1 MTMHWSDAKQQLF
14 RFETDIAVSAGAGSG
29 KTAALVEL
37 YLRLLAGE
45 TSLGEPLAV
54 DRIVAITFTD
64 KAAAEMRERVREGVG
79 ERLKLTGER
88 LWKDR
93 QRELAAAGIS
103 TFHSFCARI
112 LRENPAEAGVDP
124 AFSLLDEL
132 EAGAELEAALDEVI
146 EAELTA
152 RTPAIRLLLGNFP
165 LSGHGHGKGL
175 REYVRDLL
183 RREASLAA
191 TDRQGAEWQAEA
203 EALFASGCRELAD
216 LASEVRRILG
226 MKDLAFHRALA
237 PLPGLYGVG
246 PLDLSDIGTGRR
258 LQAMADCIAGNWGK
272 EKPVKDR
279 LSECLVQLQLAYWQV
294 RSVPLAEALLGLTGQ
309 VAVAYGRRKGRRGA
323 LDFDDLQIKCR
334 DLLARDA
341 SIRDDYRQRCRV
353 LMVDEFQDTN
363 PLQKEL
369 VGLLCGPG
377 QRLFVVGDPKQSIY
391 LFRGA
396 DVGVFLQ
403 TSREIRAT
411 GGQNLYFQESFR
423 SREGIIR
430 FVNSL
435 FGQVMGGSGADFDP
449 SYGAGDIME
458 PSRRDGDG
466 TPCVE
471 LLAGSC
477 EGDADARRRREAAA
491 IARRIQEIVGGS
503 AGINAYDKDRT
514 RQDFTPRLPRYG
526 DIAILFRRFSNLK
539 LFERELRRAGI
550 PHYVVKGRGFYRCQ
564 EVRDILNFLTFLEY
578 GGDLTALAG
587 VLRSPLCGISD
598 ETLYWLARA
607 DGGLATCLTWFS
619 RSPVPLGTQSGSGP
633 WSPILDR
640 IAPADK
646 ERLVSLARLISRLR
660 PLRDRL
666 TLAELLEEI
675 LTGSDFASILL
686 TTFQGEQ
693 KVANLRK
700 LIELARSFTRPGEI
714 SLRSF
719 INHLTDLVER
729 EPTEAEAAIAAEGE
743 DVVRLMTIHQSKGL
757 EFPLVFVPELG
768 AGQPGNHAAVQ
779 HDPDLGLGIKLS
791 LPGGIPCPTLAY
803 RAIVD
808 RRKAKEAAEL
818 KRLFYVAVT
827 RARDYLILSGE
838 GRGEWRGWIDAFRA
852 GQEGSLVAT
861 VDVEQMLAENAVPPE
876 PAIMEVE
883 PLPRELLALAA
894 DRALHYV
901 PPLPS
906 AMVFSPTALE
916 DFAHCPRKY
925 YYKGVLGLDEG
936 LFARLLAPRRTSRLK
951 KREGMSPL
959 EQGNLAHAIL
969 ERLDFGA
976 DADTQRRQ
984 CQRLVASLSAG
995 EAEAEEVVEQ
1005 VLDLASSPLGKE
1017 LATARLLRELPFT
1030 LHLKGAAGY
1039 YIRGA
1044 MDLVAVEN
1052 DLVTVYDYKYMARD
1066 GADLE
1071 GYRFQLSTYL
1081 VALGRAFPARR
1092 LEAQLLFLK
1101 GGDRERVTCD
1111 LASFEAHLLELMDAI
1126 RERSG
1131 EQDFS
1136 LKTGCDGSH
1145 CPFRQRCGATA
1156 YG

>member
-1 MTMHWSDAKQQLF
+1 MTMQWSDAKQQLF

-64 KAAAEMRERVREGVG
+64 KAAAEMKDRVRRGVG
-79 ERLKLTGER
+79 ERLKLTGAR
-88 LWKDR
+88 VWKER

-103 TFHSFCARI
+103 TFHAFCARI

-152 RTPAIRLLLGNFP
+152 RTPSIRLLLGNFP

-175 REYVRDLL
+175 REYVKDLL
-183 RREASLAA
+183 RREGSNVAV
-191 TDRQGAEWQAEA
+191 DRQGIAWQAEA
-203 EALFASGCRELAD
+203 EELFIAGCRELAE
-216 LASEVRRILG
+216 LAGESKRILG
-226 MKDLAFHRALA
+226 MKELAFHRALA
-237 PLPGLYGVG
+237 PLPGLYGEG
-246 PLDLSDIGTGRR
+246 PLDLADTETGRR

-272 EKPVKDR
+272 EKPVRDR
-279 LSECLVQLQLAYWQV
+279 LSECLAQLQLAYWQV
-294 RSVPLAEALLGLTGQ
+294 RSAPVAEALLGLTRQ

-334 DLLARDA
+334 DLLARD
-341 SIRDDYRQRCRV
+341 SVIRDDYRQRCRV

-449 SYGAGDIME
+449 SYGDGDIME
-458 PSRRDGDG
+458 PSRRDWDG

-491 IARRIQEIVGGS
+491 IARRIQEIVNGS

-514 RQDFTPRLPRYG
+514 RGDFTPRPPRYG

-550 PHYVVKGRGFYRCQ
+550 PYYVVKGRGFYRCQ

-578 GGDLTALAG
+578 GGDLAALAG

-607 DGGLATCLTWFS
+607 EGGLATWQQ
-619 RSPVPLGTQSGSGP
+619 GITQNSKLKTQNSY
-633 WSPILDR
+633 SDR
-640 IAPADK
+640 IAPADQ
-646 ERLVSLARLISRLR
+646 ERLASLANLVGRLR

-675 LTGSDFASILL
+675 LTGSDFASTLL

-714 SLRSF
+714 SLRRF
-719 INHLTDLVER
+719 INYLTDLVER

-768 AGQPGNHAAVQ
+768 AGQPGNHPAVQ

-803 RAIVD
+803 RAIAD

-827 RARDYLILSGE
+827 RARDHLILSGE
-838 GRGEWRGWIDAFRA
+838 GRGEWRGWLDAFLA
-852 GQEGSLVAT
+852 GPEGSLVTT
-861 VDVEQMLAENAVPPE
+861 VDAEEMLTGKAVPPV
-876 PAIMEVE
+876 PAIVEVE
-883 PLPRELLALAA
+883 TLSRELLALAA
-894 DRALHYV
+894 DRALHYA
-901 PPLPS
+901 PPPPS

-916 DFAHCPRKY
+916 DYALCPRKY

-936 LFARLLAPRRTSRLK
+936 LFARLLAPHRTSRQN

-976 DADTQRRQ
+976 GADDQRRQ
-984 CQRLVASLSAG
+984 CRQLVASMAVAG
-995 EAEAEEVVEQ
+995 GEAEEVVEQ
-1005 VLDLASSPLGKE
+1005 VLALVSSPLGKE
-1017 LATARLLRELPFT
+1017 LATARLLREHPFT
-1030 LHLKGAAGY
+1030 LHLKGAADY

-1044 MDLVAVEN
+1044 MDLVAVRD
-1052 DLVTVYDYKYMARD
+1052 DLVTVYDYKYMTRN

-1071 GYRFQLSTYL
+1071 GYRFQLSTYM
-1081 VALGRAFPARR
+1081 VALGRAFPGRR
-1092 LEAQLLFLK
+1092 VEAQLVFLK
-1101 GGDRERVTCD
+1101 DGGSESVECD
-1111 LASFEAHLLELMDAI
+1111 LASFEAHLRGLMDAI

-1131 EQDFS
+1131 ERDFA
-1136 LKTGCDGSH
+1136 LMAGCDGSH
-1145 CPFRQRCGATA
+1145 CPFRQRCDVAGLGAR
-1156 YG
+1156 G

>member
-1 MTMHWSDAKQQLF
+1 MTMQWSDAKQQLF
-14 RFETDIAVSAGAGSG
+14 RFDTDIAVSAGAGSG

-37 YLRLLAGE
+37 YLRLLAGK

-79 ERLKLTGER
+79 KRLKLTGER

-124 AFSLLDEL
+124 AFSLMDEL

-146 EAELTA
+146 EAELAA

-183 RREASLAA
+183 RREATLAA
-191 TDRQGAEWQAEA
+191 ADRQGAKWQSEA
-203 EALFASGCRELAD
+203 EALFASGCRELAE
-216 LASEVRRILG
+216 LAGEVRRILG
-226 MKDLAFHRALA
+226 MKELTFHRSLA
-237 PLPGLYGVG
+237 PLPALHGAG
-246 PLDLSDIGTGRR
+246 PLDLSDTGTGRR

-279 LSECLVQLQLAYWQV
+279 LSACLVQLQLAYWQIQSAPV
-294 RSVPLAEALLGLTGQ
+294 AEALLGLTGQ
-309 VAVAYGRRKGRRGA
+309 VAAAYGRRKARRGA
-323 LDFDDLQIKCR
+323 LDFDDLQTTCR
-334 DLLARDA
+334 DLLAGNSAVRN
-341 SIRDDYRQRCRV
+341 DYRQRYRV

-369 VGLLCGPG
+369 VSLLCGPE

-430 FVNSL
+430 FANSL

-449 SYGAGDIME
+449 SYGDGDIME
-458 PSRRDGDG
+458 PTRRDGDG

-477 EGDADARRRREAAA
+477 EGDADTRRRREAAA
-491 IARRIQEIVGGS
+491 IARRIREIVGGS
-503 AGINAYDKDRT
+503 AGIHAYDKDRA
-514 RQDFTPRLPRYG
+514 RQDFTPRRSRYG

-550 PHYVVKGRGFYRCQ
+550 PYYVVKGRGFYRCQ
-564 EVRDILNFLTFLEY
+564 EVLDILNFLTFLEY
-578 GGDLTALAG
+578 GKDLTALAG

-598 ETLYWLARA
+598 ETLYWLART

-619 RSPVPLGTQSGSGP
+619 QSPVPSSR
-633 WSPILDR
+633 SPILDR
-640 IAPADK
+640 ITPADQ
-646 ERLVSLARLISRLR
+646 ERLASLAALVNRLR

-675 LTGSDFASILL
+675 LTGSDFASTLL
-686 TTFQGEQ
+686 TTFQGDQ

-714 SLRSF
+714 SLRRF

-779 HDPDLGLGIKLS
+779 HDPDLGLGLKLS

-852 GQEGSLVAT
+852 GPEGSLVAT
-861 VDVEQMLAENAVPPE
+861 VDVEQMLAEDTMPPE
-876 PAIMEVE
+876 PAIVEVE
-883 PLPRELLALAA
+883 PLPRDLLALAA

-936 LFARLLAPRRTSRLK
+936 LFARLLAPRRTSRQK
-951 KREGMSPL
+951 PRKGMSPL
-959 EQGNLAHAIL
+959 EQGNLAHAML
-969 ERLDFGA
+969 ERLDFGT
-976 DADTQRRQ
+976 DADTRRRQ
-984 CQRLVASLSAG
+984 CRRLAASLSAG

-1005 VLDLASSPLGKE
+1005 VLALASSPLGKE

-1030 LHLKGAAGY
+1030 LHLKGAADY

-1044 MDLVAVEN
+1044 MDLVAVGN

-1081 VALGRAFPARR
+1081 VALGQAFPGRR
-1092 LEAQLLFLK
+1092 LEARLLFLK
-1101 GGDRERVTCD
+1101 DRGNEQVTCD
-1111 LASFEAHLLELMDAI
+1111 PEAFEAHLLGLMDAI
-1126 RERSG
+1126 RERNG
-1131 EQDFS
+1131 EKDFS

-1145 CPFRQRCGATA
+1145 CPFRQRCGAAA